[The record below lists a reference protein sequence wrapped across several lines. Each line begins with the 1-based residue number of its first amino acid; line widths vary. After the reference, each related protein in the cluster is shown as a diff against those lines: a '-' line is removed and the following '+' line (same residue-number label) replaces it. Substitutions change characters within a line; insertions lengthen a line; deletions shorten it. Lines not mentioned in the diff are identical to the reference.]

1 MTHLLKAE
9 GLTLFRGETCLI
21 RDLHFALD
29 AGEALLLMGPN
40 GSGKT
45 SLLRA
50 LAGLMDVEDG
60 EISWRGQS
68 SRVAGQDFRADI
80 GWFAHRT
87 GFKGDLTIV
96 ENLLTEAGLR
106 ALDLAQLAPAL
117 ARLGLDSRAELP
129 FRALSA
135 GQQRR
140 AALARLVLCDA
151 TLWIMDEPLTNL
163 DADGQSLVA
172 ELIQEHLARQGACL
186 LASHQPLDAFPGLR
200 HLELG

>member
-1 MTHLLKAE
+1 MTHLLEAR

-21 RDLHFALD
+21 RDLDFALD
-29 AGEALLLMGPN
+29 TGEALLLMGPN

-60 EISWRGQS
+60 DIAWRGQS
-68 SRVAGQDFRADI
+68 ARRAGQEFRADI

-87 GFKGDLTIV
+87 GFKGDLTIID
-96 ENLLTEAGLR
+96 NLRTEAGLR
-106 ALDLAQLAPAL
+106 ELDLSRLDATLD
-117 ARLGLDSRAELP
+117 RLGLESRSELP
-129 FRALSA
+129 FRSLSA

-140 AALARLVLCDA
+140 AALARLVLCRA
-151 TLWIMDEPLTNL
+151 TLWVMDEPLTNL

-172 ELIQEHLARQGACL
+172 ELIREHLAEQGACL
-186 LASHQPLDAFPGLR
+186 LASHQSLASFPGLR